1 MRPTE
6 KRASALPQTSPTASN
21 TDTFHGG
28 EREIG
33 IMHSKLFSQR
43 SIFFISIENGKG
55 ISMIEYQDKRLQ
67 QLNTLIEMTALINS
81 TLDTFLIRKK
91 VIEAATKL
99 LNAEAGSLLIVNH
112 KTGELFFE
120 VAIGGKSEK
129 LTTITLEK
137 GVGIAGWVAEHGE
150 PVISNDVG
158 SDARFFRGVDEV
170 SGFIT
175 KSMICVPVRTKERI
189 VGVLQ
194 VINRIEGGFGFD
206 DMVLLYAFANQVAV
220 AIENARLYQESVTD
234 GLTGLYHHKYFELR
248 LKEEMDRS
256 KRYKHPLTLLLLDID
271 FFKKVNDT
279 CGHLAGDMVLRGI
292 AQILK
297 DGTRLSDVAA
307 RYGGE
312 EFAVILPNISYE
324 NALNV
329 AERLRKTTE
338 QMSFENIRITISSGI
353 GYFDGES
360 PDAGHKELVEL
371 ADRALYNAKNNGRN
385 RVESM
390 ILRQRENSEDAK
402 KRR

>member
-1 MRPTE
+1 
-6 KRASALPQTSPTASN
+6 
-21 TDTFHGG
+21 
-28 EREIG
+28 
-33 IMHSKLFSQR
+33 
-43 SIFFISIENGKG
+43 
-55 ISMIEYQDKRLQ
+55 MIEYQDKRLQ
-67 QLNTLIEMTALINS
+67 QLNALIEMTALINS
-81 TLDTFLIRKK
+81 TLDPFLIRKK

-99 LNAEAGSLLIVNH
+99 LNAEAGSLLIINH

-129 LTTITLEK
+129 LKTITLEK

-158 SDARFFRGVDEV
+158 SDTRFFKGVDDI

-189 VGVLQ
+189 VGILQ
-194 VINRIEGGFGFD
+194 VINRIEGSFEFD
-206 DMVLLYAFANQVAV
+206 DMVLLYAFANQVAI
-220 AIENARLYQESVTD
+220 ALENAQLYQESVTD

-256 KRYKHPLTLLLLDID
+256 KRYKHPLTLLMLDID

-297 DGTRLSDVAA
+297 DGTRLSVVAA

-312 EFAVILPNISYE
+312 EFAVILPYISYK

-338 QMSFENIRITISSGI
+338 DKSFEGISITISTGI
-353 GYFDGES
+353 GYFDGE
-360 PDAGHKELVEL
+360 DINTGHKELIEL
-371 ADRALYNAKNNGRN
+371 ADRALYKAKNNGRN
-385 RVESM
+385 RVESA
-390 ILRQRENSEDAK
+390 ILRPIGK
-402 KRR
+402 G

>member
-1 MRPTE
+1 
-6 KRASALPQTSPTASN
+6 
-21 TDTFHGG
+21 
-28 EREIG
+28 
-33 IMHSKLFSQR
+33 
-43 SIFFISIENGKG
+43 
-55 ISMIEYQDKRLQ
+55 MIEYQDKRLQ

-81 TLDTFLIRKK
+81 TLDPFLIRKK

-99 LNAEAGSLLIVNH
+99 LNAEAGSLLIVNP
-112 KTGELFFE
+112 KTGELLFE

-158 SDARFFRGVDEV
+158 SDTRFFKGVDEI

-220 AIENARLYQESVTD
+220 AIENAQLYQESVTD

-256 KRYKHPLTLLLLDID
+256 KRYKHPLTLLMLDID

-312 EFAVILPNISYE
+312 EFAVVLPYISYK

-329 AERLRKTTE
+329 AERLGQTTKD
-338 QMSFENIRITISSGI
+338 MSFENIRITISAGV
-353 GYFDGES
+353 GYFDGEDQ
-360 PDAGHKELVEL
+360 DAGHKELIEL
-371 ADRALYNAKNNGRN
+371 ADRALYKAKNNGRN

-390 ILRQRENSEDAK
+390 ILSPIRK
-402 KRR
+402 G

>member
-1 MRPTE
+1 
-6 KRASALPQTSPTASN
+6 
-21 TDTFHGG
+21 
-28 EREIG
+28 
-33 IMHSKLFSQR
+33 
-43 SIFFISIENGKG
+43 
-55 ISMIEYQDKRLQ
+55 MIEYQDKRLQ
-67 QLNTLIEMTALINS
+67 QLNALIEMTALINS
-81 TLDTFLIRKK
+81 TLDPFLIRKK

-99 LNAEAGSLLIVNH
+99 LNAEAGSLLIINH

-129 LTTITLEK
+129 LKTITLEK

-158 SDARFFRGVDEV
+158 SDTRFFKGVDDI

-189 VGVLQ
+189 VGILQ
-194 VINRIEGGFGFD
+194 VINRIEGSFEFD
-206 DMVLLYAFANQVAV
+206 DMVLLYAFANQVAI
-220 AIENARLYQESVTD
+220 ALENAQLYQESVTD

-256 KRYKHPLTLLLLDID
+256 KRYKHPLTLLMLDID

-297 DGTRLSDVAA
+297 DGTRLSVVAA

-312 EFAVILPNISYE
+312 EFAVILPYISYK

-338 QMSFENIRITISSGI
+338 DKSFEGISITISTVI
-353 GYFDGES
+353 GYFDGEDM
-360 PDAGHKELVEL
+360 DAGHKELIEL

-385 RVESM
+385 RVESA
-390 ILRQRENSEDAK
+390 ILRPIGK
-402 KRR
+402 G